1 MGEDVEVEQDRPI
14 LDVVKI
20 VLDALLD
27 FLLAVRL
34 AAPAAD
40 LRPTGDSR
48 LDAMAGEIAVNC
60 FVVESVLGFGMQGV
74 RARTYQRQFAGNTR

>member
-48 LDAMAGEIAVNC
+48 LDAMAEGSEALPDLPT
-60 FVVESVLGFGMQGV
+60 ESFSRESFYEDRLDGRDGV
-74 RARTYQRQFAGNTR
+74 PRR